1 VESDDAMLE
10 ILPGLTR
17 IYEGWAEHYPDVRPL
32 TVQFAADGGEGG
44 LDGVL
49 AYPLEGH
56 WLLVTF
62 GLTELGE
69 KTSEQTAVS
78 GAGFEFTCRI
88 PREDGDE
95 TVPAWILRVLHALA
109 DRFLAGTDLDV
120 GHWIVTP
127 SPLGGDPANGDMT
140 SLAIVPDVDLRFLDT
155 DNGLVLFFQ
164 IVGLLAEEGEEA
176 QRADTVAPLMALL
189 RDRDPKMITDPGREP
204 VRL

>member
-1 VESDDAMLE
+1 MLE
-10 ILPGLTR
+10 LLPGLVR
-17 IYEGWAEHYPDVRPL
+17 IYEGWAERYPGVEPL
-32 TVQFAADGGEGG
+32 TVQFAADGDKDG

-69 KTSEQTAVS
+69 KTSEQSAVS

-88 PREDGDE
+88 PREPDE
-95 TVPAWILRVLHALA
+95 TSVPAWILRVLHALA
-109 DRFLAGTDLDV
+109 DRFLAGVDLDV

-176 QRADTVAPLMALL
+176 QKADTVAPLMALL

-204 VRL
+204 VRI